1 MIRSDTRSASVSGD
15 RSFFVSTAK
24 SRSYTS
30 RMASPAAFAIERIC
44 SSRSMCSLM
53 IPTQYHHRMASH
65 DLPLPWHEID
75 TVLVD
80 MDGTL
85 LDLAFDNFFW
95 LELVPARYAERRGI
109 GFEDAHREITE
120 RYARFLGR
128 LEWYCVE
135 HWSAELGLDI
145 VDLKRSHLHLIDYLP
160 GATDFLDAVRAA
172 GKRLAI
178 VTNAHPHT
186 IAVKTAATGIDRRVD
201 EILSS
206 HELAAPKESAAFWEG
221 LARHRP
227 FDPDRTLLVEDS
239 LAVLEAAR

>member
-1 MIRSDTRSASVSGD
+1 
-15 RSFFVSTAK
+15 
-24 SRSYTS
+24 
-30 RMASPAAFAIERIC
+30 
-44 SSRSMCSLM
+44 
-53 IPTQYHHRMASH
+53 MASH
-65 DLPLPWHEID
+65 DVRLPWREID

-95 LELVPARYAERRGI
+95 LDLVPARYAERAGI
-109 GFEDAHREITE
+109 GFEDALADITG

-145 VDLKRSHLHLIDYLP
+145 VELKRRHRHRIGYLP
-160 GATDFLDAVRAA
+160 GATTFLAEMRAA

-178 VTNAHPHT
+178 VTNAHPQT
-186 IAVKTAATGIDRRVD
+186 IAVKIAATGIDEHVD
-201 EILSS
+201 EIVSS
-206 HELAAPKESAAFWEG
+206 HDYAVPKESGEFWER

-227 FDPDRTLLVEDS
+227 FDPERTLLVEDS
-239 LAVLEAAR
+239 LAVLEAARAHGVRHTVAIRRPDSTRPAREITGFASVDAIAHLLEPELA